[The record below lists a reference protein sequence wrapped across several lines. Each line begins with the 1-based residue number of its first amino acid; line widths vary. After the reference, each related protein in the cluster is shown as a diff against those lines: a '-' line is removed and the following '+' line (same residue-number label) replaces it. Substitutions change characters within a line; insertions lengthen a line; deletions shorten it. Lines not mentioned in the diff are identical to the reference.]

1 MYMFVTLSSGIS
13 SASFISSV
21 YKLTFMFSK
30 FLSTLFVVLFIPSPK
45 LAFPVFASSQTFP
58 PIEIS
63 FISFWFGITID
74 ISPLPFSSIVTP
86 SGAFTFIIPVIP
98 YLSVPSIVINFSFL
112 TSNSIAPF
120 IILYPA
126 GASISSIL
134 K

>member
-63 FISFWFGITID
+63 GISFWFDITID
-74 ISPLPFSSIVTP
+74 ISPLPLSPIITP
-86 SGAFTFIIPVIP
+86 SGVFTFTIVIP